1 MVIYDGPQDL
11 RRAVLMDVDLSGARL
26 IRTSLAG
33 ATMRGADVTGA
44 EIDSPWLLEDE
55 GGTLLINGVDVVP
68 YLQAELDRRWPGRAL
83 RRAEDPDGLRE
94 AWTALET
101 TWRRTIDQ
109 AAAMPEG
116 SVDAKVDGE
125 WSFSQTLRHLV
136 MAIDIW
142 LGRAILHREDALHP
156 IGQPHADYEADGHDM
171 AAFAPGIPAFDDVLA
186 VLAERFAMVRS
197 FLAEATAE
205 LLDAPRNCPWDPG
218 REVTVRS
225 CLHVILNEGW
235 EHHRYAVR
243 DLEALA
249 GARERT

>member
-11 RRAVLMDVDLSGARL
+11 RRAVLIDVDLSGARL
-26 IRTSLAG
+26 VRTNLAG
-33 ATMRGADVTGA
+33 ATMRGADVTGT

-55 GGTLLINGVDVVP
+55 GATLVINGVDVVP

-83 RRAEDPDGLRE
+83 RHAEDPEGLRE
-94 AWTALET
+94 AWTALEA

-109 AAAMPEG
+109 ALAMPDG

-136 MAIDIW
+136 MAIDTW
-142 LGRAILHREDALHP
+142 LGRAVLRREDALHP
-156 IGQPHADYEADGHDM
+156 IGQPHADYEADGYDM
-171 AAFAPGIPAFDDVLA
+171 SVFAPGIPDIGAVLA
-186 VLAERFAMVRS
+186 VLDEKFTMVRS
-197 FLAEATAE
+197 FLAEATADVLE
-205 LLDAPRNCPWDPG
+205 APRRSPWDPR
-218 REVTVRS
+218 REVSVRS

-243 DLEALA
+243 DLEELA
-249 GARERT
+249 QS